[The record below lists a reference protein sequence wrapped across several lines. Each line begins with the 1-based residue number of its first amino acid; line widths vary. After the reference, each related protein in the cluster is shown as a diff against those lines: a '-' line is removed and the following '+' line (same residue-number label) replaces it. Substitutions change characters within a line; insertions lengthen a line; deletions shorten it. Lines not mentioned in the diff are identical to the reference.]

1 MKYTLFKNRKRLL
14 LFGLLITIISCSSD
28 DNDKQ
33 TFTPTLP
40 AITQT
45 GANTFGSYINGKL
58 LTPRDGS
65 GGIYGTN
72 KGMRRIAGGNAPNYI
87 YNEIYIDDW
96 KSEKGGLLRI
106 HIIELH
112 QNGEGT
118 YIINESN
125 CQNGL
130 DANVSININ
139 CRVYDDTEQIFKWY
153 CSIENA
159 GTLTISRYDYD
170 NGIISGTFSCT
181 MQNKDNSNEQI
192 EITQGRFDINGYTL
206 DETEFP

>member
-1 MKYTLFKNRKRLL
+1 MKHLFLKTA
-14 LFGLLITIISCSSD
+14 LIFTILNLYSCSS
-28 DNDKQ
+28 NDSEEQ
-33 TFTPTLP
+33 GFTPTLP

-45 GANTFGSYINGKL
+45 GANTFGCYIDGKL
-58 LTPRDGS
+58 LTPRDGAPDL
-65 GGIYGTN
+65 YGPN
-72 KGMRRIAGGNAPNYI
+72 KGMRTFALGTGPNYT
-87 YNEIYIDDW
+87 YNEIYIDDR
-96 KSEKGGLLRI
+96 KSENGGLLRI
-106 HIIELH
+106 HLIELH

-118 YIINESN
+118 YTINESN

-139 CRVYDDTEQIFKWY
+139 CRVYDATEQIYKWY

-206 DETEFP
+206 RDTDFP

>member
-1 MKYTLFKNRKRLL
+1 MKHLFLKTA
-14 LFGLLITIISCSSD
+14 LIFTILNLYSCSS
-28 DNDKQ
+28 NDSEEQ
-33 TFTPTLP
+33 GFTPTLP

-45 GANTFGSYINGKL
+45 GANTFGCYIGGKL
-58 LTPRDGS
+58 LTPRDGAPDL
-65 GGIYGTN
+65 YGSN
-72 KGMRRIAGGNAPNYI
+72 KGMRRFALGTAPNYT
-87 YNEIYIDDW
+87 YNDIYIDDR
-96 KSEKGGLLRI
+96 KSENGGLLRI
-106 HIIELH
+106 HLIELH

-118 YIINESN
+118 YTINESN

-139 CRVYDDTEQIFKWY
+139 CRVYDATEQIYKWY

-159 GTLTISRYDYD
+159 GTLTVSRYDYD

-206 DETEFP
+206 RDTDFP